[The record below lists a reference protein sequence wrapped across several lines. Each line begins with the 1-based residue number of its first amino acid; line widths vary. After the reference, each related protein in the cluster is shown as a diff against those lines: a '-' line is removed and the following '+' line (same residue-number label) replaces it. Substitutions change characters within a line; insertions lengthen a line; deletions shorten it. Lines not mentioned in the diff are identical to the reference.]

1 MCGICGNI
9 SLSGLLEPEVTH
21 QRVITMLQ
29 SMAHRG
35 PDDVGIKTTESAV
48 LGVTRLAI
56 RGLADANQP
65 IVDADSGIIAVCN
78 GEIDNHR
85 ELRRWLAERG
95 RPVQRETDVA
105 VIPALYLELGEKF
118 VEKLAGAFA
127 VAVWDPRHPRLILA
141 RDRAGERPLF
151 YTTYHD
157 EIIFATELAALVSQ
171 KRLPADLNQ
180 PALRQYLQFGI
191 FPAPESPFAKI
202 RKLAPGEIIEF
213 AATGTRR
220 RVYWRWH
227 PRGKAKESP
236 SLNSFDKTFRAA
248 VARQTDVEVD
258 FGVFLSGG
266 IDSSLVSAVA
276 RSLHPKRALKAYTLR
291 FQEESF
297 DEGNFAEVV
306 AKHLK
311 MDIVNVLVKPEDMRD
326 ALKSL
331 VRLVGEPLADPAWI
345 PAALLS
351 RRAAQDIKMALV
363 GEGADELF
371 GGYPTYIGART
382 ANQVAG
388 LPKWLR
394 QIIRRAVEALPP
406 TDKKVTVSFLLKRF
420 VSGMDLDGLTRHQ
433 FWISNIAPPLLRRL
447 TGQPLKFG
455 SSEKG
460 DGLLLDRLQQWDL
473 ENMLAEGLLTKADRS
488 SMSSSLELRAPFLD
502 EAVMEFAS
510 ILPPEDRVNR
520 FNTKV
525 FLKRYALQYLP
536 KSIVQRRKRGL
547 SVPIGTWL
555 RGPLREWAEGTLG
568 SGHLERVEIRTAAA
582 LDLFQEHVSGR
593 ADHARALWALL
604 VLVEWLYWA
613 ANETSCGNGV
623 TPIQGI
629 EDLVII

>member
-1 MCGICGNI
+1 MCGICGNV
-9 SLSGLLEPEVTH
+9 SLSALSEPEITR
-21 QRVITMLQ
+21 QRVDAMLQ

-35 PDDVGIKTTESAV
+35 PDDVGIIAAESAI

-56 RGLADANQP
+56 RGLVDANQP
-65 IVDADSGIIAVCN
+65 IVDDESGVIAVCN

-95 RPVQRETDVA
+95 RPVTRETDVA

-118 VEKLAGAFA
+118 VEKLAGTYA
-127 VAVWDPRHPRLILA
+127 VAVWDPRCPRLILA

-151 YTTYHD
+151 YTTHNG
-157 EIIFATELAALVSQ
+157 EIIFATEMAALTSRQ
-171 KRLPADLNQ
+171 RLPTSLNQ
-180 PALRQYLQFGI
+180 AALKKYLQFGV
-191 FPAPESPFAKI
+191 FLAPQTPFGEI
-202 RKLAPGEIIEF
+202 QKLAPGELVEF
-213 AATGTRR
+213 NHEGVHRSR
-220 RVYWRWH
+220 YWRWQIVEQT
-227 PRGKAKESP
+227 KQTP
-236 SLNSFDKTFRAA
+236 SLKKFDETFRAA

-276 RSLHPKRALKAYTLR
+276 RSLHPKRPMKAYTLR

-297 DEGNFAEVV
+297 DEGNFAETV

-311 MDIVNVLVKPEDMRD
+311 MDIVNVLVKPEDVLNT
-326 ALKSL
+326 LKSL

-382 ANQVAG
+382 ANQIAR
-388 LPKWLR
+388 LPKWL
-394 QIIRRAVEALPP
+394 QQVMRRAVEALPP
-406 TDKKVTVSFLLKRF
+406 TDKKVTISFLLKRF
-420 VSGMDLDGLTRHQ
+420 VSGMDLDGLARHQ

-447 TGQPLKFG
+447 TGQSLQFG
-455 SSEKG
+455 SQEMG

-510 ILPPEDRVNR
+510 TLPPEARVKK
-520 FNTKV
+520 FQTKA

-536 KSIVQRRKRGL
+536 KNIVQRRKRGL

-568 SGHLERVEIRTAAA
+568 SGHLEQVGIRTAVA
-582 LDLFQEHVSGR
+582 LDLFEEHVSGR

-604 VLVEWLYWA
+604 VLVEWLCWA
-613 ANETSCGNGV
+613 AKETSCGNGV
-623 TPIQGI
+623 KPIQDF
-629 EDLVII
+629 EDMVMI